1 MISATD
7 REGRCIYA
15 NANANANANAAA
27 FAANAGAEPAAPPG
41 GGGRGRDLA
50 VFEGGRPVAPY
61 REDAP
66 GKAGRR
72 LLTSKVPLRD
82 GTGQVVAVLTT
93 SFELPAESAGEAGPA
108 ARGAE

>member
-1 MISATD
+1 MIVATD

-15 NANANANANAAA
+15 NAAA
-27 FAANAGAEPAAPPG
+27 FAANAGAGPPSPAGAEL
-41 GGGRGRDLA
+41 GRWHDLA
-50 VFEGGRPVAPY
+50 VFTAGRPVAPY
-61 REDAP
+61 REDVP
-66 GKAGRR
+66 GQAGRR